1 MKAKTMKNRRGIKV
15 VYISNP
21 MRVTT
26 SAASF
31 RALVQQLTGPDSTVA
46 ADMANLS
53 SSFVDDN
60 SAVHDRLPPPLPE
73 SESQS
78 VVGQPMLLSDQLW
91 SGTAPKPAVEEE
103 TPWEVSY
110 ESLSSRR
117 RCALAGSLCRSVAA
131 ARDSA
136 GNTRA
141 NTTAD
146 PSSSLCPDSSGA
158 IPVRCALAGSLCRSV
173 AAARDSAG
181 NTRANTAADPS
192 SSLCPDSS
200 GAIPVP

>member
-1 MKAKTMKNRRGIKV
+1 MKAKIMKNRRGIKV

-60 SAVHDRLPPPLPE
+60 GAVHDRLPPPLPE

-91 SGTAPKPAVEEE
+91 SGTAPKPEVEEE

-110 ESLSSRR
+110 ESLSRGPLVAVPATS
-117 RCALAGSLCRSVAA
+117 GSLAA
-131 ARDSA
+131 VPLAAVSDAAFAALLRL
-136 GNTRA
+136 TY
-141 NTTAD
+141 T
-146 PSSSLCPDSSGA
+146 SSG
-158 IPVRCALAGSLCRSV
+158 I
-173 AAARDSAG
+173 
-181 NTRANTAADPS
+181 
-192 SSLCPDSS
+192 
-200 GAIPVP
+200 I

>member
-1 MKAKTMKNRRGIKV
+1 MFIIIQQIYFILNSKSPPPRPLPPLPGWASATLSYTMKAKIMKNRRGIKV

-60 SAVHDRLPPPLPE
+60 GAVHDRLPPPLPE

-91 SGTAPKPAVEEE
+91 SGTAPKPEVEEE

-110 ESLSSRR
+110 ESLSRWI
-117 RCALAGSLCRSVAA
+117 L
-131 ARDSA
+131 D
-136 GNTRA
+136 N
-141 NTTAD
+141 
-146 PSSSLCPDSSGA
+146 
-158 IPVRCALAGSLCRSV
+158 
-173 AAARDSAG
+173 
-181 NTRANTAADPS
+181 
-192 SSLCPDSS
+192 
-200 GAIPVP
+200 